1 MKTISIIVLMA
12 ALVSPIGCSSG
23 SSTPPTPP
31 APKTVE
37 VMVLDWTYN
46 PKQVVI
52 NSGDTVRWVAAGASP
67 LHTVDSLAVGAFKS
81 QLGAFA
87 QPGMSY
93 EHTFNQNNV
102 TFEYF
107 CNVHNCNPT
116 CVVGQTEAMRGSVLV
131 GSGAP
136 APMPGY

>member
-37 VMVLDWTYN
+37 VMVLDNSYD
-46 PKQVVI
+46 PKQVAI
-52 NSGDTVRWVAAGASP
+52 NSGDTVRWVLVGASP
-67 LHTVDSLAVGAFKS
+67 LHTVNSLAVGAFN
-81 QLGAFA
+81 GTFPTPAATF
-87 QPGMSY
+87 
-93 EHTFNQNNV
+93 EHTFTQNNV
-102 TFEYF
+102 TFEYS
-107 CNVHNCNPT
+107 CAVHT
-116 CVVGQTEAMRGSVLV
+116 CLPCLAGQTEPMRGSVLV

-136 APMPGY
+136 PPITGY